1 MTELGEAPDGLE
13 HDGHE
18 DWPDDLNALAV
29 HLHDARPAPSA
40 RLREA
45 VRRLIE
51 RAEPRAPKHLGAAI
65 AGSAVAGT
73 LLLVI
78 AAAITFL

>member
-1 MTELGEAPDGLE
+1 MTE

-40 RLREA
+40 RLRNA
-45 VRRLIE
+45 VRSRIE
-51 RAEPRAPKHLGAAI
+51 RAEPRPPKHLGAAI
-65 AGSAVAGT
+65 AGFATAGTALMLIGAAVAFG
-73 LLLVI
+73 
-78 AAAITFL
+78 